1 MWEFHSPARGRST
14 CWAMDNRGHR
24 GKEPSTHDPAT
35 VGLEIL
41 TAHLTSSMLADMD
54 RGVSWVRGGQGQ
66 GSRSLGK
73 RAGGAA
79 AATAWEV
86 RASQAV
92 PASTVP
98 SRSLSRH
105 GEVQASE
112 VGESWLPKHRPID
125 GAPQQKWPPPLS
137 RALRMMADSGR
148 LVLNKVG

>member
-1 MWEFHSPARGRST
+1 MWEFHSPARGRSA

-86 RASQAV
+86 PAERGEAKLLAV
-92 PASTVP
+92 PT
-98 SRSLSRH
+98 RSLSRH
-105 GEVQASE
+105 VVAFGVFLEEAWRRMGGGPEVDGGRGSDERGGAWWR
-112 VGESWLPKHRPID
+112 VG
-125 GAPQQKWPPPLS
+125 
-137 RALRMMADSGR
+137 
-148 LVLNKVG
+148 